1 MDKKS
6 KYKTNILFERTSFLK
21 GMGSVFNVSGNYYE
35 FDYSES
41 ALIADA
47 KAIKSD
53 WGVVGQD
60 IKNATEHFLQK
71 SNK

>member
-1 MDKKS
+1 MDKKA
-6 KYKTNILFERTSFLK
+6 KYKTNILFERASFLK
-21 GMGSVFNVSGNYYE
+21 GMGSVFNISGNYYE

-53 WGVVGQD
+53 WDVIGQD
-60 IKNATEHFLQK
+60 IKDAADHHLQK